1 MKCPSCEK
9 NAGVVCKC
17 NNCTEIRCSMGSCCG
32 SNNKSGGAT
41 EGHKCKTCKK
51 GEYVKIS

>member
-1 MKCPSCEK
+1 MTLK